1 MTSRAPGGRAIFGA
15 RLLNRRIL
23 LAAILG
29 AFISGVSLWLLTVT
43 TDVSDLGSV
52 LSRADW
58 TLVGVA
64 VGTLAVSMLIR
75 AARWK
80 VILPTRAHRES
91 PPVLSVL
98 PVVLVGYAI
107 NTIVPMRL
115 GDVFR
120 GVAASRRFRLGT
132 PEALGSVGLERVLD
146 AGALAG
152 VAALASMGSVVP
164 AWLTQGGI
172 IIATAAATVVIAVYL
187 VGIAQRSRPVNPA
200 KGTSLLWR
208 AWVGLRANPRAIAA
222 SSVLSGIAWAVDGMT
237 VWIIARSLGIEI
249 GWHDS
254 MLIATG
260 AALAA
265 IIPSAPASIGTFHL
279 AGTAVGV
286 AMGLSATSA
295 LAVVV
300 VWHATTV
307 VSLLAAGGISAII
320 IGVGMRDFRSKSERD
335 TGARTPIGTLPE
347 VVP

>member
-1 MTSRAPGGRAIFGA
+1 V
-15 RLLNRRIL
+15 

-29 AFISGVSLWLLTVT
+29 VFISGMSLWLLIVT
-43 TDVSDLGSV
+43 TDLSDLGTV
-52 LSRADW
+52 LGRADW
-58 TLVGVA
+58 ALVGLA
-64 VGTLAVSMLIR
+64 VGTLAASMLIR
-75 AARWK
+75 TARWK
-80 VILPTRAHRES
+80 VILPTRAPGE
-91 PPVLSVL
+91 PPSILRVL

-164 AWLTQGGI
+164 AWLTQGGL
-172 IIATAAATVVIAVYL
+172 IIAIAAAAVVIGVYL
-187 VGIAQRSRPVNPA
+187 VGIAQRSNRFNPG
-200 KGTSLLWR
+200 KGTSVLWR
-208 AWVGLRANPRAIAA
+208 AWRGLRANPRALAA
-222 SSVLSGIAWAVDGMT
+222 SSVLSAIAWAVDGMT
-237 VWIIARSLGIEI
+237 VWIVARSLGIEI
-249 GWHDS
+249 GWHDA

-307 VSLLAAGGISAII
+307 VSLLAAGGVSGVI
-320 IGVGMRDFRSKSERD
+320 IGAGMRDLRSRVERD
-335 TGARTPIGTLPE
+335 TGVQTPLGTLP
-347 VVP
+347 